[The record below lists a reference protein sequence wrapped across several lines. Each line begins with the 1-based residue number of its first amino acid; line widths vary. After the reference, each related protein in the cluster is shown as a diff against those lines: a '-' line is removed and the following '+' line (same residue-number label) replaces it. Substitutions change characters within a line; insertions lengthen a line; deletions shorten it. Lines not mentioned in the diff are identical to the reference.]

1 MRNHNWCSFYALILA
16 VAWLAIIT
24 TLAQK
29 EQSGPPPPRLSSEQQ
44 ERAEHWRSVLN
55 DYFESSYRPV
65 NTSVTQD
72 YESLSNRLGDE
83 YALTKEQVE
92 RIQWFHEQHA
102 ATVAAIEARQD
113 EGRTNYGPYPI
124 LRLEIDSGDTYKAE
138 IELSPDGKKIT
149 AFYGPFL
156 SNPPVESSG

>member
-1 MRNHNWCSFYALILA
+1 MRNRDWWSIIALILVVAGLA
-16 VAWLAIIT
+16 VIT
-24 TLAQK
+24 TLAQL
-29 EQSGPPPPRLSSEQQ
+29 EQFGPPPPRLSSEQQ
-44 ERAEHWRSVLN
+44 ERTEHWKSVLN
-55 DYFESSYRPV
+55 DYFETSYRPV

-72 YESLSNRLGDE
+72 LENLENQLGDE
-83 YALTKEQVE
+83 YTLTKEQVE

-102 ATVAAIEARQD
+102 ATVAAVEARQD

-156 SNPPVESSG
+156 SNPPVESG